1 VECNKQLKTNTFAY
15 SIHSNSILSMAFPFQ
30 KNINIFF
37 SLILIIVIY
46 SCNSDTSKREVPNFT
61 AENKD
66 APKGMKYI
74 PAGTL
79 QMGGDNEQAD
89 KNEYPK
95 HAVEISAFY
104 MDETEVTNAQFA
116 EFVKA
121 TNYVTVAEKPID
133 WEEMLKSLP
142 PNTPKPDD
150 IVLAAGALVFRP
162 TSQPVSLDN
171 PANWWEWTVGANWR
185 HPEGPNTGL
194 EGKDDIPV
202 VQIAWEDAKA
212 YADWAG
218 KRLPT
223 EAEWEWAARGG
234 KENMIYPW
242 GNESVNDGAAKANF
256 YQGLFP
262 YQNDNKDG
270 FEGVAPVKSFP
281 PNDYG
286 LYDMSGNVWEWCSDW
301 FDFEYYGKETA
312 KKSNTTG
319 PDRAFNPYAP
329 YQQEKIVRG
338 GSFLCNDDYCSGYRN
353 ARRMGSTPDTG
364 LNHTGFRCVQ
374 SIVEK

>member
-1 VECNKQLKTNTFAY
+1 MTSSLQKYIKHLLVLVLLTLFIGCTNDAPRTEVSTFT
-15 SIHSNSILSMAFPFQ
+15 
-30 KNINIFF
+30 K
-37 SLILIIVIY
+37 
-46 SCNSDTSKREVPNFT
+46 
-61 AENKD
+61 ENKN
-66 APKGMKYI
+66 APTGMKYI
-74 PAGTL
+74 PTGTL
-79 QMGGDNEQAD
+79 QMGGDNDQAD

-95 HAVEISAFY
+95 HGVEVSAFY

-116 EFVKA
+116 QFVKA
-121 TNYVTVAEKPID
+121 TEYVTIAERPID

-150 IVLAAGALVFRP
+150 IVLAAGALVFTP

-171 PANWWEWTVGANWR
+171 PANWWVWVTGASWK

-194 EGKDDIPV
+194 DGKDNLPV

-212 YADWAG
+212 YADWAK

-242 GNESVNDGAAKANF
+242 GNESVNEGAAKANF

-262 YQNDNKDG
+262 YKNDKKDG
-270 FEGVAPVKSFP
+270 FEGVAPVKSFA

-312 KKSNTTG
+312 KNANTIG
-319 PDRAFNPYAP
+319 PERACNPYAP

-364 LNHTGFRCVQ
+364 LNHTGFRCVRD
-374 SIVEK
+374 VE